1 MNKVDAPTIVVSGSV
16 NVARGAHSY
25 GRSGDVVA
33 HSETSVNF
41 CSETGGGIKGLVILN
56 MSWFLTEMVPN
67 GKEYESNA
75 QIVSEVRKGLQEA
88 FPQKMLVCL
97 NSQMCAAVD
106 LESFGI
112 CDKDNSTDVCGEGS
126 GGVCDEGNPTDVGV
140 ECNGDGCDEG
150 NVTDV
155 GVGGSGVSCDEDYL
169 TDVGVQGSPC
179 VLEISPGLTKYWRP
193 VCADNLKP
201 IVGQQ
206 FVSLDSA
213 IVFYK
218 QYAGSVGFHCRHHSI
233 RKSRDGVAVEKHLVC
248 NRQDFKQRVSSVAK
262 TTLVTRRRVTNRVG
276 CKAKVVIKLKSNGLY
291 VVHSFEE
298 RHTHSLCSIIAR
310 KFLKVNRSL
319 DVGHQMFIASCAQA
333 NIGSVRSYRLFKEIV
348 GEYYNVGATG
358 VDFKNFKRDLMA
370 YILNGD
376 AQLFIDTLFK
386 RRELCEAFDFEY
398 DVDEVD
404 QLSRVFWADAIS
416 RKNFALFGDVVSFD
430 ATYRTYRYK
439 LVFVPFT
446 GIDNHKRSITFGA
459 DLLTREDVDSYV
471 WLLEKFKK
479 TMCHDPICVVTDQD
493 PALKVVVAR
502 VFGTS
507 KHRFCMWHIMCKV
520 GEKVGPV
527 LSKDEVFRRKLNG
540 IVWNK
545 SLDSKSF
552 EDAWSYIMEEYGL
565 GDNGWFRYLFESR
578 TFWHPHI
585 FTTSLCQDWLGQRL
599 DQSLKIVFLTPLAL
613 EKHAMGVYTI
623 SVFYDVQV
631 EICAACYSCQ
641 VVSLCDCDGHVSYGI
656 KDGAQRAWCV
666 ELVLSDYTATYS
678 CKMFERMGLLCRH
691 ILFVFKDRGLE
702 SILSRYLVSRW
713 TKGACL
719 KPIFHI
725 DDTIVDQSSKVEN
738 VRIFTNLLWSDIYA
752 CVGLADGNIER
763 LAQLRRVICEQRQ
776 LFLQDG
782 SENGS
787 GVVAGGSKQSVINLF
802 CGAVSQ
808 GSTVEVRDPIQAKN
822 KGSGKRLK
830 STREKATS
838 KCVKQSRK
846 CHTCDEYG
854 HNSRTCPLNG

>member
-1 MNKVDAPTIVVSGSV
+1 MVS
-16 NVARGAHSY
+16 R
-25 GRSGDVVA
+25 
-33 HSETSVNF
+33 
-41 CSETGGGIKGLVILN
+41 
-56 MSWFLTEMVPN
+56 
-67 GKEYESNA
+67 
-75 QIVSEVRKGLQEA
+75 
-88 FPQKMLVCL
+88 
-97 NSQMCAAVD
+97 
-106 LESFGI
+106 
-112 CDKDNSTDVCGEGS
+112 
-126 GGVCDEGNPTDVGV
+126 
-140 ECNGDGCDEG
+140 
-150 NVTDV
+150 
-155 GVGGSGVSCDEDYL
+155 
-169 TDVGVQGSPC
+169 
-179 VLEISPGLTKYWRP
+179 
-193 VCADNLKP
+193 
-201 IVGQQ
+201 
-206 FVSLDSA
+206 
-213 IVFYK
+213 
-218 QYAGSVGFHCRHHSI
+218 
-233 RKSRDGVAVEKHLVC
+233 
-248 NRQDFKQRVSSVAK
+248 VAK
-262 TTLVTRRRVTNRVG
+262 TTLARRRRVTNRVG
-276 CKAKVVIKLKSNGLY
+276 CKAKVVIKRKSNGLY
-291 VVHSFEE
+291 VMHYFEE
-298 RHTHSLCSIIAR
+298 RHTHSMCSIIAR
-310 KFLKVNRSL
+310 QFLKVNRSL
-319 DVGHQMFIASCAQA
+319 DAGHQMFIASCVRA

-348 GEYYNVGATG
+348 GEYSSIGATG
-358 VDFKNFKRDLMA
+358 VDFKNFKHDLMV

-398 DVDEVD
+398 DVDEGD
-404 QLSRVFWADAIS
+404 QLSRVFWADAVS

-430 ATYRTYRYK
+430 ATYRTNRYK

-446 GIDNHKRSITFGA
+446 RIDNHKRSITFGA
-459 DLLTREDVDSYV
+459 GLLTREDVDSYV

-520 GEKVGPV
+520 GEKVGPI

-552 EDAWSYIMEEYGL
+552 EEAWSFIMEEYGL

-578 TFWHPHI
+578 TYWASPYFHDE
-585 FTTSLCQDWLGQRL
+585 FMSGLVRTTSRSESQNSFFGTFSNGHSSLVEFLVHFGSAVGVQRHAQAKL
-599 DQSLKIVFLTPLAL
+599 NADCESCFPVLKTPLAL
-613 EKHAMGVYTI
+613 EKHAMDVYTI

-656 KDGAQRAWCV
+656 KDGAQRAWYV
-666 ELVLSDYTATYS
+666 
-678 CKMFERMGLLCRH
+678 
-691 ILFVFKDRGLE
+691 
-702 SILSRYLVSRW
+702 VSRW

-763 LAQLRRVICEQRQ
+763 LAQLRRVISEQRK
-776 LFLQDG
+776 LFLQEG
-782 SENGS
+782 SEDGS
-787 GVVAGGSKQSVINLF
+787 GVVAGGSKQSVINSF
-802 CGAVSQ
+802 CGDVSQ

-822 KGSGKRLK
+822 KGSGKQLK
-830 STREKATS
+830 STREKAAS

>member
-1 MNKVDAPTIVVSGSV
+1 M
-16 NVARGAHSY
+16 
-25 GRSGDVVA
+25 
-33 HSETSVNF
+33 
-41 CSETGGGIKGLVILN
+41 
-56 MSWFLTEMVPN
+56 W
-67 GKEYESNA
+67 
-75 QIVSEVRKGLQEA
+75 
-88 FPQKMLVCL
+88 
-97 NSQMCAAVD
+97 CAAAD

-140 ECNGDGCDEG
+140 ECNGDDCDEG
-150 NVTDV
+150 NVTDF
-155 GVGGSGVSCDEDYL
+155 GVVGSGVGCDEDYL
-169 TDVGVQGSPC
+169 TDVGVQDSLC
-179 VLEISPGLTKYWRP
+179 VLEISPGLTKYWCP
-193 VCADNLKP
+193 VCADSLKP
-201 IVGQQ
+201 IVGQ
-206 FVSLDSA
+206 
-213 IVFYK
+213 
-218 QYAGSVGFHCRHHSI
+218 HSI
-233 RKSRDGVAVEKHLVC
+233 RKIRDGVAVEKHVVC
-248 NRQDFKQRVSSVAK
+248 NRQGFKQTVSSVAK
-262 TTLVTRRRVTNRVG
+262 TTLARRRRVTNRVG
-276 CKAKVVIKLKSNGLY
+276 CKAKVVIKRKSNGLY
-291 VVHSFEE
+291 VVHYFEE
-298 RHTHSLCSIIAR
+298 RHTHSMCSITAR
-310 KFLKVNRSL
+310 QFLKVNRSF
-319 DVGHQMFIASCAQA
+319 DAGHQMFIASCVRA

-348 GEYYNVGATG
+348 GEYSNVGATG

-386 RRELCEAFDFEY
+386 RCELCEAFDFEY
-398 DVDEVD
+398 DVDEGD
-404 QLSRVFWADAIS
+404 QLSRVFWADVVS
-416 RKNFALFGDVVSFD
+416 RKNFALFGDL
-430 ATYRTYRYK
+430 YK

-459 DLLTREDVDSYV
+459 GLLTREDVDSYV

-493 PALKVVVAR
+493 PALKVAVAR

-520 GEKVGPV
+520 GEKVG
-527 LSKDEVFRRKLNG
+527 LILCKDEVFRRKLND

-552 EDAWSYIMEEYGL
+552 EDARSCIMEEYGL

-578 TFWHPHI
+578 TYWASPYFHDE
-585 FTTSLCQDWLGQRL
+585 FMSGLVRTTSRSKSQNSFFGTFSNGHSSLVEFLVHFRSAVGAQRHTQAKL
-599 DQSLKIVFLTPLAL
+599 NADCESCFPVLKTPLAL
-613 EKHAMGVYTI
+613 EKHAMDVYTI

-656 KDGAQRAWCV
+656 KDGAQRAWYV
-666 ELVLSDYTATYS
+666 ELVLSDYTATCS

-691 ILFVFKDRGLE
+691 IFCVFKDRGVE
-702 SILSRYLVSRW
+702 SIPSRYVVSRW

-725 DDTIVDQSSKVEN
+725 DDTIIDQSSKVEN

-776 LFLQDG
+776 LFLQEG
-782 SENGS
+782 SEDGS
-787 GVVAGGSKQSVINLF
+787 GVCLRGQQWRCVILF
-802 CGAVSQ
+802 KLRTRVAVS
-808 GSTVEVRDPIQAKN
+808 S
-822 KGSGKRLK
+822 
-830 STREKATS
+830 
-838 KCVKQSRK
+838 
-846 CHTCDEYG
+846 
-854 HNSRTCPLNG
+854 

>member
-1 MNKVDAPTIVVSGSV
+1 MWVYKAVV
-16 NVARGAHSY
+16 
-25 GRSGDVVA
+25 
-33 HSETSVNF
+33 
-41 CSETGGGIKGLVILN
+41 
-56 MSWFLTEMVPN
+56 
-67 GKEYESNA
+67 
-75 QIVSEVRKGLQEA
+75 
-88 FPQKMLVCL
+88 
-97 NSQMCAAVD
+97 
-106 LESFGI
+106 
-112 CDKDNSTDVCGEGS
+112 
-126 GGVCDEGNPTDVGV
+126 
-140 ECNGDGCDEG
+140 
-150 NVTDV
+150 
-155 GVGGSGVSCDEDYL
+155 
-169 TDVGVQGSPC
+169 
-179 VLEISPGLTKYWRP
+179 
-193 VCADNLKP
+193 KP

-206 FVSLDSA
+206 FVSLDGA
-213 IVFYK
+213 VVFYK
-218 QYAGSVGFHCRHHSI
+218 QYAGTVGFDYRQHSI
-233 RKSRDGVAVEKHLVC
+233 RKDRDGVVVEKHVVC
-248 NRQDFKQRVSSVAK
+248 NRQGFKQRVSRVAK
-262 TTLVTRRRVTNRVG
+262 TTLARRQRVTNMVR
-276 CKAKVVIKLKSNGLY
+276 CKAKVVIKRKSNGLY
-291 VVHSFEE
+291 VVHYFKE
-298 RHTHSLCSIIAR
+298 RHTHSMCSIIAR
-310 KFLKVNRSL
+310 QFLKVNRSL
-319 DVGHQMFIASCAQA
+319 DAGHQMFIASCVRA

-348 GEYYNVGATG
+348 GEYSSVVATG

-398 DVDEVD
+398 DVDEGD
-404 QLSRVFWADAIS
+404 QLSRVFWADAVS

-430 ATYRTYRYK
+430 ATYRTNRYK

-459 DLLTREDVDSYV
+459 GLLTREDVDSYV

-493 PALKVVVAR
+493 PALKVAVAL

-520 GEKVGPV
+520 GEKVGLI

-552 EDAWSYIMEEYGL
+552 EEAWSCIMEEYGL
-565 GDNGWFRYLFESR
+565 GDNDSM
-578 TFWHPHI
+578 
-585 FTTSLCQDWLGQRL
+585 
-599 DQSLKIVFLTPLAL
+599 AL
-613 EKHAMGVYTI
+613 EKHAMDVYTI
-623 SVFYDVQV
+623 SVFYDIQV

-641 VVSLCDCDGHVSYGI
+641 VVSLCDCDGHMSYGI
-656 KDGAQRAWCV
+656 KDGAQRAWYV
-666 ELVLSDYTATYS
+666 
-678 CKMFERMGLLCRH
+678 
-691 ILFVFKDRGLE
+691 
-702 SILSRYLVSRW
+702 VSRW

-752 CVGLADGNIER
+752 CVSLANGNIER

-776 LFLQDG
+776 LFLQEG
-782 SENGS
+782 SEDGS
-787 GVVAGGSKQSVINLF
+787 GVVAGGSKQSVINSF
-802 CGAVSQ
+802 CGDVSQ

-830 STREKATS
+830 SKREKAAS

>member
-1 MNKVDAPTIVVSGSV
+1 M
-16 NVARGAHSY
+16 
-25 GRSGDVVA
+25 
-33 HSETSVNF
+33 
-41 CSETGGGIKGLVILN
+41 
-56 MSWFLTEMVPN
+56 W
-67 GKEYESNA
+67 
-75 QIVSEVRKGLQEA
+75 
-88 FPQKMLVCL
+88 
-97 NSQMCAAVD
+97 CAAVD

-140 ECNGDGCDEG
+140 ECSGDGCDEG

-155 GVGGSGVSCDEDYL
+155 GVGGSGVGCDEDYL
-169 TDVGVQGSPC
+169 TNVGVQGSSC
-179 VLEISPGLTKYWRP
+179 VLEISPGLTKQR
-193 VCADNLKP
+193 
-201 IVGQQ
+201 
-206 FVSLDSA
+206 
-213 IVFYK
+213 
-218 QYAGSVGFHCRHHSI
+218 SI

-248 NRQDFKQRVSSVAK
+248 NGQGFKQRVSSVAK
-262 TTLVTRRRVTNRVG
+262 TTLVRRQRVTNRVG

-319 DVGHQMFIASCAQA
+319 YAGHQMFIASCARA

-348 GEYYNVGATG
+348 GEYSNVGAIG
-358 VDFKNFKRDLMA
+358 VDFKNFKRDLMT
-370 YILNGD
+370 YILN
-376 AQLFIDTLFK
+376 AFK
-386 RRELCEAFDFEY
+386 GF
-398 DVDEVD
+398 
-404 QLSRVFWADAIS
+404 FWADAVS

-430 ATYRTYRYK
+430 ATYRTNRYK

-459 DLLTREDVDSYV
+459 GLLTREHVDSYV

-493 PALKVVVAR
+493 PALKVAVAC

-527 LSKDEVFRRKLNG
+527 LSKDEVFSKKLNG

-552 EDAWSYIMEEYGL
+552 EDAWSCIMEKYGL
-565 GDNGWFRYLFESR
+565 GDNGLVRITSRSESQNGFFG
-578 TFWHPHI
+578 TFSNGHS
-585 FTTSLCQDWLGQRL
+585 SL
-599 DQSLKIVFLTPLAL
+599 VEFLIPLAL
-613 EKHAMGVYTI
+613 EKHAMDVYTI

-631 EICAACYSCQ
+631 EFCAACYSCQ

-678 CKMFERMGLLCRH
+678 CKMFERMG
-691 ILFVFKDRGLE
+691 
-702 SILSRYLVSRW
+702 YLVSRW

-738 VRIFTNLLWSDIYA
+738 
-752 CVGLADGNIER
+752 
-763 LAQLRRVICEQRQ
+763 LRRVICEQRQ

-787 GVVAGGSKQSVINLF
+787 GVVASGSKQSVINSF

-830 STREKATS
+830 STREKAAS